1 MDNTNGTSTS
11 RGVDLDGAIAAF
23 DRLSR
28 HALAY
33 DEQSFVGLFL
43 AESSRLLQ
51 EIEAGRTVDEH
62 EWLESLEA
70 ARLVSQMDGG
80 PPHA

>member
-1 MDNTNGTSTS
+1 MNESYENESP
-11 RGVDLDGAIAAF
+11 RGVPLAGAIAAF

-28 HALAY
+28 HALAC

-43 AESSRLLQ
+43 FESSRLLR
-51 EIEAGRTVDEH
+51 EIEGGRTVDED

-70 ARLVSQMDGG
+70 ALLASQMDGG
-80 PPHA
+80 PDA